1 MGSLL
6 IFFMFLIF
14 LFLLQLT
21 NVTEVGKK
29 MEPDS
34 SSPHHSVAPQPQL
47 VATVSITKRPMT
59 VSVCLAVA
67 SLAEEMSVQGLRA
80 FGHLISQLMV
90 CKHNE
95 S

>member
-1 MGSLL
+1 
-6 IFFMFLIF
+6 
-14 LFLLQLT
+14 
-21 NVTEVGKK
+21 

-34 SSPHHSVAPQPQL
+34 SSHHHSAAPQPQL
-47 VATVSITKRPMT
+47 GATVSITKRPMT
-59 VSVCLAVA
+59 VSVCLAVV

-80 FGHLISQLMV
+80 FGHLILQLMV